1 MGACQSVQ
9 PRNSIVLNSDY
20 ENYKGAGVCFKND
33 THILAGVQT
42 IKKERMISGFGGKR
56 EKSDE
61 SYYYTAFREMIEEL
75 FEAKA
80 TNDAIYKCIFH
91 FKPKEIKYFE
101 KNSYVMFIY
110 DMGDLEKML
119 YELKKCKIITYAYK
133 QFPTKINELLFERI
147 KMNSEIRSIC
157 LVPLDTN
164 KYDPW
169 FIEDLHTFQ
178 S

>member
-1 MGACQSVQ
+1 
-9 PRNSIVLNSDY
+9 
-20 ENYKGAGVCFKND
+20 
-33 THILAGVQT
+33 
-42 IKKERMISGFGGKR
+42 
-56 EKSDE
+56 
-61 SYYYTAFREMIEEL
+61 
-75 FEAKA
+75 
-80 TNDAIYKCIFH
+80 
-91 FKPKEIKYFE
+91 
-101 KNSYVMFIY
+101 MFIY